1 MIYCE
6 ILTKSQTNC
15 NLQLIKLK
23 KTSTQ
28 PRRLSKMRRRWLFI
42 LLGILAFLVVFGVG
56 AVVGGLVVR
65 TIPKD
70 ERVNPRVF
78 VSTGG
83 FGDGGEGILVS
94 KVEVESPA
102 DRSGM
107 ARGDILLEVNGT
119 PVDTIVDLQ
128 AELAKLNP
136 GDTVNLLAM
145 HGDEERTLSATLG
158 ERDGVAYLGIQ
169 SGEGAFPGV
178 AVAQPPF
185 GPYEKFVLPHG
196 PGPIIVEPGLKE
208 PGLMEP
214 RWDWLPEE
222 VNQALI
228 VGQVLPD
235 APAGQAGL
243 QEGDLITKL
252 DGKPVSRPET
262 FTRAIQ
268 AYKPGEQITLTV
280 YRRGE
285 DKPLELKVTLAEH
298 PEEAGKGYL
307 GVMLTGFFQKD
318 SSSRFSN

>member
-1 MIYCE
+1 M
-6 ILTKSQTNC
+6 T
-15 NLQLIKLK
+15 LI
-23 KTSTQ
+23 Q
-28 PRRLSKMRRRWLFI
+28 ARRLLNMRKRWLYI
-42 LLGILAFLVVFGVG
+42 LLGILAFMVVFGVG

-102 DRSGM
+102 DRAGL

-158 ERDGVAYLGIQ
+158 ERDGIAYLGIQ
-169 SGEGAFPGV
+169 SGEGAFLGV
-178 AVAQPPF
+178 AVRRAPF
-185 GPYEKFVLPHG
+185 GPSEKFVLPHG
-196 PGPIIVEPGLKE
+196 PGPVIIEPHRIEPGSIE
-208 PGLMEP
+208 PG
-214 RWDWLPEE
+214 WDRIPEA
-222 VNQALI
+222 VDQALI

-235 APAGQAGL
+235 TPAGEAGL
-243 QEGDLITKL
+243 QEGDLITEL
-252 DGKPVSRPET
+252 DGKPVSRPEA
-262 FTRAIQ
+262 FTKSIQ
-268 AYKPGEQITLTV
+268 AYKPGEQVTLTV

-285 DKPLELKVTLAEH
+285 DKLLELQVTLAEH

-307 GVMLTGFFQKD
+307 GVMLSGFFQKD